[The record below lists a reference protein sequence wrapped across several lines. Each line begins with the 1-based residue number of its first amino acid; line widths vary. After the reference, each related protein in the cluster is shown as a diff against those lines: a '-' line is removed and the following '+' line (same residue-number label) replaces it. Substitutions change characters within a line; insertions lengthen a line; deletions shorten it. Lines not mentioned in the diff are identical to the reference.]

1 VVHGAK
7 RKRDAT
13 SVCASRFT
21 HLLRTRQPPNFT
33 PRQHPS
39 TRTHLHSHHILNLNQ
54 SLPRPSPPHDAQ
66 VLVDGNFL
74 HAVAQ
79 MKLGHAKDVVVK
91 FLGCPAKLF
100 TTRCVQHELRGGA
113 CTKSKSS

>member
-1 VVHGAK
+1 
-7 RKRDAT
+7 
-13 SVCASRFT
+13 
-21 HLLRTRQPPNFT
+21 
-33 PRQHPS
+33 
-39 TRTHLHSHHILNLNQ
+39 
-54 SLPRPSPPHDAQ
+54 